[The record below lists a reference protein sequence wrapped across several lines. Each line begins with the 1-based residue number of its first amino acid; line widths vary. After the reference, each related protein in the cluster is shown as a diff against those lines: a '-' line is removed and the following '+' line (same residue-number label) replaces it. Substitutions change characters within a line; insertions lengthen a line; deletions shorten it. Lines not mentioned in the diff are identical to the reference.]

1 MRVPPLDQLVA
12 DARRS
17 IKFPGAAWDLWEA
30 ATDPK
35 LDAAAV
41 QRVLER
47 DPGLSAQVL
56 KLANSAAYGRTGE
69 VGDLKRA
76 IALLGRREI
85 ADLALIAAGTSG
97 FSGLENRLL
106 RHIDF
111 WTHSISCA
119 RLARELA
126 GAVQLSRDEAFA
138 AGLLHDVGH
147 LVLFGL
153 CGEAMAAVLEEAL
166 DEDCGLQVVEAR
178 RLGFDHA
185 ALGAAVLR
193 DWQMPRKLCD
203 TVGLHHRELRSI
215 PDPLA
220 SVIALANR
228 GASFVEADED
238 PSLDVGMALAAHLGC
253 EAGEVG
259 ARLAAI
265 QERAQSI
272 CSGLDA

>member
-1 MRVPPLDQLVA
+1 MKVPRLEQLVA
-12 DARRS
+12 EARRS
-17 IKFPGAAWDLWEA
+17 VKFPGAAWDLWEA
-30 ATDPK
+30 ATDPT
-35 LDAAAV
+35 LDATGV

-47 DPGLSAQVL
+47 DPGLSVQVL

-111 WTHSISCA
+111 WVHSIAAA

-126 GAVQLSRDEAFA
+126 ATVQLPRDEAVA
-138 AGLLHDVGH
+138 GGLLHDVGH

-153 CGEAMAAVLEEAL
+153 CGEIMAGVLEEAL
-166 DEDCGLQVVEAR
+166 DEDCGLHVVEAR
-178 RLGFDHA
+178 RFGFDHA
-185 ALGAAVLR
+185 ELGAAVLR
-193 DWQMPRKLCD
+193 AWHMPRRLCD
-203 TVGLHHRELRSI
+203 AAGLHHHQAGAI
-215 PDPLA
+215 ADPLA
-220 SVIALANR
+220 NVVALANR

-238 PSLDVGMALAAHLGC
+238 PTIEIGAALAAHLGC
-253 EAGEVG
+253 EPADVG

-272 CSGLDA
+272 CSGLNG